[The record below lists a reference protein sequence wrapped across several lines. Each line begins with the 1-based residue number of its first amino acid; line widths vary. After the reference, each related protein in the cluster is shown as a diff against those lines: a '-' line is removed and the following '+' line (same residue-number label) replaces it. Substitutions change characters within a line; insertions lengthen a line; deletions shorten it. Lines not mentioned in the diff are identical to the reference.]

1 MSAVI
6 NVGSEHRNEHYNAPA
21 ASALTAST
29 GNPIADPGPRW
40 DCRSRP
46 RCTRRCTVAMLA
58 TYLPTRRKGDKACM
72 SQAAR
77 HISRVRRGPRDV
89 CSDDDTVIGP
99 SSYSSSSVASFLQ
112 RGWQLPAIPPRLPR
126 SQRTA
131 CRRKRPAFFP
141 VPWCHPGVAW
151 TRSCRE
157 VVV

>member
-1 MSAVI
+1 MAQSVDLTGLWPKQRARQ
-6 NVGSEHRNEHYNAPA
+6 NLRNSLSCPTAP
-21 ASALTAST
+21 LL
-29 GNPIADPGPRW
+29 
-40 DCRSRP
+40 RP

-58 TYLPTRRKGDKACM
+58 TYLPTRRNGDKACRA
-72 SQAAR
+72 QAAR

-112 RGWQLPAIPPRLPR
+112 RGWQPPAIPPRLPR

-141 VPWCHPGVAW
+141 VPWCHPGIAW